1 MSTIA
6 ARFGADSVG
15 ELLLAGLRRLWP
27 REGVLTIVLLFFVML
42 SGVWSVEAAGWV
54 DRLPSLGLILLG
66 ATVMGFVFAKTRL
79 QWWLCHPVALLYGAV
94 IAVWGTTSL
103 IPLEELSDRI
113 VDLIIRLNAW
123 GYAAR
128 TGGYNTDALVFVFWL
143 CVLTWLIGY
152 FSTFVLFRSH
162 RIWFSLLPSGVAILV
177 NLRFAPPQATVWFF
191 FYLAFALLLL
201 VRFNVFLQH
210 ERWKRARV
218 DFQENLGLGSL
229 PEMSLYALLISLF
242 VWLTPSGGVAPLV
255 SEVWNA
261 VTGPYNDFAVEFNR
275 LFANL
280 NTTQEGPSTTF
291 SRALILKG
299 PIKLGSAVIMY
310 VQADQPVYLRAT
322 VYDVY
327 NGRGMITGEKQTLNF
342 PPGAEAPQPTKEY
355 KSRKE
360 LTQKVTL
367 RATPGNAIL
376 AGGIPLRASQRAVAE
391 VDKPLSYYLALD
403 DSSTDVSLPSQ
414 VRSVAPQLREQF
426 LRLRQ
431 EGRLG
436 SSPADL
442 PAEVVRSLPNDLR
455 VANYLSREGRV
466 AAVELQFVSPYPLD
480 FTSVRAPG
488 RGRAPSQ
495 YAVVSSVS
503 VASERELRNASTEY
517 PGWISERYLQLP
529 SNVPERVRLLAQEV
543 TAGATNP
550 YDKATRIQD
559 YLRAFRYN
567 ENIQAPPPGVDPV
580 DHFLFT
586 MREGYCDYFSTA
598 MVVMLRSLGI
608 PARISAGYFTGEFDS
623 NRGYYLVREANTHA
637 WPEVFFPE
645 YGWIEFEPT
654 PSRPPIARGAGT
666 DESDTMTSGP
676 STTATVGDLED
687 PGFIEED
694 FGLGMTTG
702 DFEDDRA
709 PLFPMLLLTT
719 VIATVAGAWY
729 LWQRGLRGLTNVNLV
744 YAKVTRLA
752 AVAFRPQR
760 DAETPVEYGRALA
773 TLLPGREQTVSRV
786 MEGYTAARYSRHG
799 PTLTE
804 TLRLRRAWEDLRGA
818 LLLLAAKRPL
828 RLLLARRRSR
838 SAR

>member
-15 ELLLAGLRRLWP
+15 ELLLSALRRLWP
-27 REGVLTIVLLFFVML
+27 REGFLTVALLFFTML

-54 DRLPSLGLILLG
+54 DRLPPLGLVLLG
-66 ATVMGFVFAKTRL
+66 ATAMGFVFAKTRL
-79 QWWLCHPVALLYGAV
+79 QWWLCHPVGLLYGTV
-94 IAVWGTTSL
+94 VSVWATTSL

-128 TGGYNTDALVFVFWL
+128 TGGYNTDALVFVFWV
-143 CVLTWLIGY
+143 CALTWLIGY
-152 FSTFVLFRSH
+152 FSTFVVFRLH
-162 RIWFSLLPSGVAILV
+162 RVWLGILPSGVAILF

-201 VRFNVFLQH
+201 VRFNVFQQH

-218 DFQENLGLGSL
+218 DFQEGLGLGSL

-242 VWLTPSGGVAPLV
+242 VWLMPSGGVAPLI

-261 VTGPYNDFAVEFNR
+261 ITGPYNDFAVEFNR

-310 VQADQPVYLRAT
+310 VQADQPIYLRAT
-322 VYDVY
+322 VYDIY

-342 PPGAEAPQPTKEY
+342 PPGAEAPPPTKDY
-355 KSRKE
+355 RSRKE

-391 VDKPLSYYLALD
+391 VDKPLSYFLSLD
-403 DSSTDVSLPSQ
+403 DTSTDSSLPAQ
-414 VRSVAPQLREQF
+414 VRSAAPQIREVF

-436 SSPADL
+436 ASPADL
-442 PAEVVRSLPNDLR
+442 PAEIARSLPNDLR
-455 VANYLSREGRV
+455 VANYLLREGRV
-466 AAVELQFVSPYPLD
+466 AGLELQFVSPYPID

-495 YAVVSSVS
+495 YSVVSSVS
-503 VASERELRNASTEY
+503 IASERELRNASTDY
-517 PGWISERYLQLP
+517 PGWITERYLQLP
-529 SNVPERVRLLAQEV
+529 PNVPERVRRLAQEL

-559 YLRAFRYN
+559 YLRSFRYN
-567 ENIQAPPPGVDPV
+567 ENIEAPPPSVDPV
-580 DHFLFT
+580 EHFLFT
-586 MREGYCDYFSTA
+586 MREGYCDYFATA

-637 WPEVFFPE
+637 WPEVFFPD

-654 PSRPPIARGAGT
+654 PSRPPIPRGAGT
-666 DESDTMTSGP
+666 DDGDAMTSGP
-676 STTATVGDLED
+676 STAAMPGDLED
-687 PGFIEED
+687 PGFIEDD
-694 FGLGMTTG
+694 FGLGLIGG
-702 DFEDDRA
+702 DVEEEGA
-709 PLFPMLLLTT
+709 PILPLLLLTLLALT
-719 VIATVAGAWY
+719 GAGGWY
-729 LWQRGLRGLTNVNLV
+729 FWQRGLRGLTSANLV

-752 AVAFRPQR
+752 AIAYRPQR
-760 DAETPVEYGRALA
+760 EAETPVEYGRALA
-773 TLLPGREQTVSRV
+773 SLLPGRERAVAQV
-786 MEGYTAARYSRHG
+786 MDGYTAARYSRTG
-799 PTLTE
+799 PTLAE
-804 TLRLRRAWEDLRGA
+804 TVRLRRAWQELRSA
-818 LLLLAAKRPL
+818 LLLLIAKRPF
-828 RLLLARRRSR
+828 RLLLRRRFFR
-838 SAR
+838 PPR

>member
-15 ELLLAGLRRLWP
+15 DLLLAGLRRLWP

-54 DRLPSLGLILLG
+54 DRLPPLGMVLLG
-66 ATVMGFVFAKTRL
+66 ATAMGFLFAKTRL
-79 QWWLCHPVALLYGAV
+79 QWWLCHPVGLLYGTV
-94 IAVWGTTSL
+94 VAVWGTTSL

-143 CVLTWLIGY
+143 CALTWLIGY
-152 FSTFVLFRSH
+152 FSTFLVFRYH
-162 RIWFSLLPSGVAILV
+162 RVWLGILPSGVAMLF

-201 VRFNVFLQH
+201 VRFNVFQQH
-210 ERWKRARV
+210 ERWKRSRV

-242 VWLTPSGGVAPLV
+242 VWLMPSGGVAPLV
-255 SEVWNA
+255 SEAWNA
-261 VTGPYNDFAVEFNR
+261 ITAPYNDFAVEFNR

-310 VQADQPVYLRAT
+310 VQADQPIYLRAT

-342 PPGAEAPQPTKEY
+342 PPGAEVSQPSKDY

-376 AGGIPLRASQRAVAE
+376 AGGIPLRASQRSVAE
-391 VDKPLSYYLALD
+391 VDKPLSYFLALD
-403 DSSTDVSLPSQ
+403 DASTDVSLPNQ
-414 VRSVAPQLREQF
+414 LRAVAPQIREQF

-442 PAEVVRSLPNDLR
+442 PAEVARSLPNDLR

-466 AAVELQFVSPYPLD
+466 AALELQFSSPYPVD
-480 FTSVRAPG
+480 FTSVRVPG

-495 YAVVSSVS
+495 YSVVSSVS
-503 VASERELRNASTEY
+503 FASERELRNASTDY
-517 PGWISERYLQLP
+517 PGWIAERYLQLP
-529 SNVPERVRLLAQEV
+529 SNLPERIRRLAQDI
-543 TAGATNP
+543 TAGTTNP
-550 YDKATRIQD
+550 YDKALRIQD

-567 ENIQAPPPGVDPV
+567 EGIEAPPPGVDPV
-580 DHFLFT
+580 EHFLFT

-623 NRGYYLVREANTHA
+623 NKGYYLVREANTHA

-666 DESDTMTSGP
+666 DEADLTSSGP
-676 STTATVGDLED
+676 STTTTVTDLED
-687 PGFIEED
+687 PGFIEDD
-694 FGLGMTTG
+694 FGLGMASDAG
-702 DFEDDRA
+702 IDDG
-709 PLFPMLLLTT
+709 PPIFPVLLLTT
-719 VIATVAGAWY
+719 LVASAAGGWY
-729 LWQRGLRGLTNVNLV
+729 LWQRGLRGLTSVNLV

-760 DAETPVEYGRALA
+760 DSETPVEYGRALA
-773 TLLPGREQTVSRV
+773 RLLPGRERTVLRV
-786 MEGYTAARYSRHG
+786 MDGYTAARYSRNG
-799 PTLTE
+799 PTLADS
-804 TLRLRRAWEDLRGA
+804 LRLRRAWEELRGA
-818 LLLLAAKRPL
+818 LLILAAKRPF
-828 RLLLARRRSR
+828 RHLLGRRSTHR
-838 SAR
+838 

>member
-6 ARFGADSVG
+6 ARFGADSIGDV
-15 ELLLAGLRRLWP
+15 LLAVVRRVWP

-42 SGVWSVEAAGWV
+42 SVVWSVEAAGWV
-54 DRLPSLGLILLG
+54 DRLPPLGMILLG
-66 ATVMGFVFAKTRL
+66 ATTMGFVFAKTRL

-94 IAVWGTTSL
+94 VSVWATTSL
-103 IPLEELSDRI
+103 IQLEELSDRI

-128 TGGYNTDALVFVFWL
+128 TGGYNTDALVFVFW
-143 CVLTWLIGY
+143 VSALTWVIGY
-152 FSTFVLFRSH
+152 LSTFLVFRYH
-162 RIWFSLLPSGVAILV
+162 RVWLGILPSGVAILF
-177 NLRFAPPQATVWFF
+177 NLRFAPPQATIWFF

-201 VRFNVFLQH
+201 VRFNVFQQH
-210 ERWKRARV
+210 ERWKRSRV

-261 VTGPYNDFAVEFNR
+261 ITGPYNDFAVEFNR

-310 VQADQPVYLRAT
+310 VQADEPIYLRAT

-342 PPGAEAPQPTKEY
+342 PPGSETAPPTKEY

-376 AGGIPLRASQRAVAE
+376 AGGIPLRASQRSVAE
-391 VDKPLSYYLALD
+391 VDKPLSYFLSLD
-403 DSSTDVSLPSQ
+403 DSSTDASLPSQ
-414 VRSVAPQLREQF
+414 VRSVAPQIREQF
-426 LRLRQ
+426 VRLRQ

-442 PAEVVRSLPNDLR
+442 PAEIARALPNDLR
-455 VANYLSREGRV
+455 VANYLSRDGRV
-466 AAVELQFVSPYPLD
+466 AALELQFSSPYPLD
-480 FTSVRAPG
+480 FTSVRVPG

-495 YAVVSSVS
+495 YSVVSSVS
-503 VASERELRNASTEY
+503 VASERELRNASTDY

-529 SNVPERVRLLAQEV
+529 SNVPERVRRLAQEV

-550 YDKATRIQD
+550 YDKALRIQD

-567 ENIQAPPPGVDPV
+567 ESIEAPPPGVDPIE
-580 DHFLFT
+580 HFLFT

-598 MVVMLRSLGI
+598 MVVMLRSQGI

-623 NRGYYLVREANTHA
+623 NKGYYLVREANTHA

-654 PSRPPIARGAGT
+654 PSRPPIARGAGSEEA
-666 DESDTMTSGP
+666 DMATSGP
-676 STTATVGDLED
+676 STTSTPSDLED

-694 FGLGMTTG
+694 FGLGMTSDTI
-702 DFEDDRA
+702 DEQSV
-709 PLFPMLLLTT
+709 PVFPIFLLTT
-719 VIATVAGAWY
+719 LLAGVAGGWY
-729 LWQRGLRGLTNVNLV
+729 LWQRGLRGLTNANLV

-752 AVAFRPQR
+752 ALAYRPQR

-773 TLLPGREQTVSRV
+773 GLLPGRERTVARV
-786 MEGYTAARYSRHG
+786 MDGYTAARYSRSG
-799 PTLTE
+799 PTLSE
-804 TLRLRRAWEDLRGA
+804 SLRLRRAWEELRGA
-818 LLLLAAKRPL
+818 LLVLAAQRPL
-828 RLLLARRRSR
+828 RYLFRRRFPTR
-838 SAR
+838 AP